1 MRDNPTQPIFNVIQ
15 ASQPTPL
22 EQLASLR
29 ETQQAL
35 GMQGIE
41 EQRQG
46 IADTKAQIEQLRA
59 NQPDP
64 RQQQIT
70 RALLAAGDM
79 LGGTGGEASRL
90 YQMFQPPDT
99 TRDQTRLQ
107 QILAQQQNNLS
118 RAELGILDQQI
129 TSQYRDAQLDLQ
141 KQIADRKMKELEQTR
156 RSRGIDLT
164 PGEKEVDKKF
174 AKDYAS
180 WTTGG
185 FSNVQGNLEKL
196 DGALARINE
205 SDEVGSTILPEMIRA
220 RTNPDSV
227 TVEQDV
233 GNVVFQSL
241 KEILG
246 GQFTEKE
253 GQKLVQQSYDPRLSD
268 KENAKKVKDSL
279 TKLRNMAK
287 AKQEAVDYY
296 SANGTLRGFKGNQS
310 MTLDK
315 FNKDL
320 KNKYLGEEGGKSG
333 PESRYQQLKQK
344 YGY

>member
-1 MRDNPTQPIFNVIQ
+1 MRNDATQPIFNVIQ
-15 ASQPTPL
+15 AAQPTPL

-29 ETQQAL
+29 ETQQQL

-41 EQRQG
+41 EQREG
-46 IADTKAQIEQLRA
+46 IADTKAQLEQLRA
-59 NQPDP
+59 NAPDP

-70 RALLAAGDM
+70 RALLAAGDL
-79 LGGTGGEASRL
+79 LGGTGGKASQL
-90 YQMFQPPDT
+90 YQMFQPQDT
-99 TRDQTRLQ
+99 SKQQTKLQ

-118 RAELGILDQQI
+118 RAELGVLDQQI
-129 TSQYRDAQLDLQ
+129 ASQYRDAQLDLQ
-141 KQIADRKMKELEQTR
+141 KQIADRKMKELEETR
-156 RSRGIDLT
+156 RARGVNLT

-174 AKDYAS
+174 AKEYAS
-180 WTTGG
+180 WSTGG

-196 DGALARINE
+196 EGALNKINE
-205 SDEVGSTILPEMIRA
+205 DGEVGSVFLPEMIRA
-220 RTNPDSV
+220 RTNPESV

-296 SANGTLRGFKGNQS
+296 SANGTLKGFQGNKS
-310 MTLDK
+310 MTLDQ

-320 KNKYLGEEGGKSG
+320 KNKYLGGDEKQGN
-333 PESRYQQLKQK
+333 RYNELKQK